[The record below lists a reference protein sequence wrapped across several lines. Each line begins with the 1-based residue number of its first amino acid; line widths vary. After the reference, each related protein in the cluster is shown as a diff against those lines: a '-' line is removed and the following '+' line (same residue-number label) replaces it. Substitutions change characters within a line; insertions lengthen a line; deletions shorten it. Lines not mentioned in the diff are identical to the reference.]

1 MAKKYRVKY
10 AFGTPEIYDA
20 LKRTGKL
27 DEYTVYFIS
36 DENSEYGTFYRG
48 AIRVGTSKS
57 SDIVFDKKVTD
68 TLTKESDPNDN
79 D

>member
-20 LKRTGKL
+20 LKHTGKL
-27 DEYTVYFIS
+27 DEHTVYFIS

-48 AIRVGTSKS
+48 AIKVGTSKA
-57 SDIVFDKKVTD
+57 SDLVFDKKVTV
-68 TLTKESDPNDN
+68 T
-79 D
+79 